1 MDLLER
7 FRRHTQR
14 WEHADPSVRAEAVRE
29 EVRLEDQELLAR
41 IASNDPDP
49 RVRRAAVRKLLDVAA
64 LVAAGADGDEAVRE
78 AATEVLLGLALG
90 SEAGT
95 AGPAVGALSEVR
107 ALVAVARSALL
118 QETRLAALGR
128 VSDARHLA
136 TLAKTAEDAAVRST
150 ALRRVEDP
158 ALLADVA
165 AKSDHKATAVAAV
178 ERVFDADALRFIAAR
193 AVHKAASR
201 RAQAKLDALQP
212 AVPPAAPE
220 PSVAEPESE
229 KGAALVQAETEAI
242 AEPASAIAEG
252 APDPV
257 LESAVEPALEPASLP
272 ASVEPPEVSGVTV
285 DVDVTPPA
293 AAAQPEP
300 PPVSQEAI
308 PGADV
313 PAPAAPVEGHEAS
326 VARSVSVSVVTPPRE
341 DPERARRE
349 RTHRAEAVCARVER
363 LAHSRDLTLRD
374 AETALREARALHE
387 EPGLPGKVEHRLKLA
402 RAALFARAQELR
414 EADEWTRWAN
424 AAIQEELCAKVEAL
438 AASEDLEKA
447 ASDLHAADARWAA
460 ARHAPRDQAEALR
473 RRYQAARAALKPR
486 LDAHFASKA
495 AAQAARLQEKLALC
509 ERATALA
516 ESTDWLRTS
525 DEIKKMQARWKEIG
539 PAAPRDER
547 LAWKRFHAACD
558 RFFTRRQEDLKRRK
572 DEWSANLA
580 RKQALCVKAE
590 TLGESSDWEKTAAE
604 VRRLQAAWKSI
615 GPVRRSQ
622 SEAVWGRFRKACDVF
637 FERYK
642 RREEIAAGARRA
654 EREALCRELEELAP
668 EGTEPPSDLAER
680 VLALTA
686 RARQAPALP
695 VADEEELT
703 RRLVTARNRL
713 IAVHAA
719 SFNGTELDPEANR
732 LRREKLCARV
742 ETLAASG
749 GQAEAEVL
757 TGENL
762 ARRLKE
768 ALAANTIGGR
778 VDVEARR
785 RAERAE
791 VESAQAAWKR
801 LGPVPGE
808 VGASLEAR
816 FNAACSRFFGA
827 HRGTDRSLSA
837 R

>member
-1 MDLLER
+1 LE
-7 FRRHTQR
+7 
-14 WEHADPSVRAEAVRE
+14 P
-29 EVRLEDQELLAR
+29 
-41 IASNDPDP
+41 
-49 RVRRAAVRKLLDVAA
+49 
-64 LVAAGADGDEAVRE
+64 
-78 AATEVLLGLALG
+78 
-90 SEAGT
+90 
-95 AGPAVGALSEVR
+95 SEVGD
-107 ALVAVARSALL
+107 L
-118 QETRLAALGR
+118 
-128 VSDARHLA
+128 
-136 TLAKTAEDAAVRST
+136 
-150 ALRRVEDP
+150 
-158 ALLADVA
+158 
-165 AKSDHKATAVAAV
+165 
-178 ERVFDADALRFIAAR
+178 
-193 AVHKAASR
+193 
-201 RAQAKLDALQP
+201 
-212 AVPPAAPE
+212 
-220 PSVAEPESE
+220 
-229 KGAALVQAETEAI
+229 I
-242 AEPASAIAEG
+242 AEETGRP
-252 APDPV
+252 
-257 LESAVEPALEPASLP
+257 L
-272 ASVEPPEVSGVTV
+272 TV
-285 DVDVTPPA
+285 
-293 AAAQPEP
+293 AAQPELP
-300 PPVSQEAI
+300 LVAEVAI

-313 PAPAAPVEGHEAS
+313 PTPTGPVEAHAVS
-326 VARSVSVSVVTPPRE
+326 VDVTVSVSVATAPRE

-363 LAHSRDLTLRD
+363 LVQAKDLTLRD
-374 AETALREARALHE
+374 AEKALRDARALHE
-387 EPGLPGKVEHRLKLA
+387 EAGLPGKIEHRLKLS

-424 AAIQEELCAKVEAL
+424 AAIQEELCAKIEAL

-447 ASDLHAADARWAA
+447 ASDLRAADARWAA

-486 LDAHFASKA
+486 LDAHFASRA

-509 ERATALA
+509 ERATSLA
-516 ESTDWLRTS
+516 ESTDWLKTS

-539 PAAPRDER
+539 PTAPRDER

-558 RFFTRRQEDLKRRK
+558 RFFTRRQQDLKRRK
-572 DEWSANLA
+572 DEWSTNLTK
-580 RKQALCVKAE
+580 KQALCVKAE
-590 TLGESSDWEKTAAE
+590 ALCESSDWEKTATE
-604 VRRLQAAWKSI
+604 VRRLQAEWKSI

-622 SEAVWGRFRKACDVF
+622 SEVVWGRFRKACDVF

-642 RREEIAAGARRA
+642 RRDEIAAGVRRV
-654 EREALCRELEELAP
+654 EREALCREMEELAP

-686 RARQAPALP
+686 KARQAPALP
-695 VADEEELT
+695 VSDEEELT
-703 RRLVTARNRL
+703 GRLATARNRL

-719 SFNGTELDPEANR
+719 SFKGTELDPEANR

-742 ETLAASG
+742 EALAASG

-801 LGPVPGE
+801 LGPVPGD

-827 HRGTDRSLSA
+827 HRGADRSLSA